1 MSEKPCVAETI
12 DEEDVRY
19 MAETFKISEDDARE
33 AIKKGFRVKALRD
46 GSAKNM
52 LLKDSGI
59 SGRIDRMKRET
70 GEILNHSSENT

>member
-19 MAETFKISEDDARE
+19 MMDTFKISEEKARE
-33 AIKKGFRVKALRD
+33 AIRKGFRVKALRD
-46 GSAKNM
+46 GSAKSR

-59 SGRIDRMKRET
+59 AGRIDRMKRET
-70 GEILNHSSENT
+70 KEILNHTPENT